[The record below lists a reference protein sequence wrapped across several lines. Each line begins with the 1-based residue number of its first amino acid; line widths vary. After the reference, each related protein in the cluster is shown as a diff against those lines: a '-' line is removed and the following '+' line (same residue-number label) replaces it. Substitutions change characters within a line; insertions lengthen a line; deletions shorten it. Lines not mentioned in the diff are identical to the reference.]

1 MDDEIQNLINRFRAF
16 PDIKRKPS
24 FLEIAGFPHRET
36 VWRNIFAFFFDPTEC
51 HGFKDLF
58 LRSFFDALGK
68 QDQDTGNFGSMEVS
82 TECETEKGNRLDLLI
97 RCHEFT
103 IGIEMKVNAP
113 LDNDLDDYG
122 KLIAPKKPTGK
133 AFKVVLSNTACK
145 PYADFVNLLYA
156 DLIPAIKQQLDNYV
170 SAADPEYTPFLINFL
185 NHITSY
191 IGGNAMSI
199 DPKQLQF
206 MLANRVEI
214 ERLINVDAQ
223 IQEDMMKRLG
233 EIHESVKSLNLLKIF
248 LKKDTPPSTKK
259 SECVSEFHFVSSS
272 GIRFYYQIW
281 FGDKSD
287 PEYKRYT
294 YASEFWVDEDHLY
307 NQISEQ
313 VRIEFEVTQPI
324 PEIVKVIGEKVIS
337 IARAIDQAKAS
348 DKTINQKHVRKS

>member
-1 MDDEIQNLINRFRAF
+1 
-16 PDIKRKPS
+16 
-24 FLEIAGFPHRET
+24 
-36 VWRNIFAFFFDPTEC
+36 
-51 HGFKDLF
+51 
-58 LRSFFDALGK
+58 
-68 QDQDTGNFGSMEVS
+68 
-82 TECETEKGNRLDLLI
+82 
-97 RCHEFT
+97 
-103 IGIEMKVNAP
+103 
-113 LDNDLDDYG
+113 
-122 KLIAPKKPTGK
+122 
-133 AFKVVLSNTACK
+133 
-145 PYADFVNLLYA
+145 
-156 DLIPAIKQQLDNYV
+156 
-170 SAADPEYTPFLINFL
+170 
-185 NHITSY
+185 
-191 IGGNAMSI
+191 MSI